1 MQWGNPAIV
10 AERLGSRFEAP
21 IFSRG
26 VLQFPALSLSHFREF
41 SERSLGPMQK
51 LVEVFANDSDQLAS
65 LRAEFENMARPY
77 FIGNVIRQDY
87 LLTRAKA
94 R

>member
-1 MQWGNPAIV
+1 
-10 AERLGSRFEAP
+10 
-21 IFSRG
+21 
-26 VLQFPALSLSHFREF
+26 
-41 SERSLGPMQK
+41 MQK